1 MSKSYDEIR
10 KKIVDGDVVVMTA
23 QEFKE
28 YVKANGVKKAAKD
41 VDIVTTGT
49 FGAMCSSG
57 AYFNFGHSDPPMKM
71 QKVWMD
77 GIPAYAGLAAV
88 DAYLGATELDET
100 NNMMHGGAHVIEDLV
115 RGKAVRLKATAY
127 GTDCYPK
134 KEIDTY
140 VSLKTVNQAVLLN
153 VRNCYQNYAV
163 ATNSGSRTLYTYM
176 GKLLPEYGNATY
188 SSAGELSPLM
198 NDPYYRSIG
207 IGTRIFLGGAQGF
220 VIWEGTQF
228 NPGVPRTPAGV
239 PKRAAGSIAVIGD
252 LKQMSSEFL
261 RGLTFTRY
269 GTSLGLGIGIPIPI
283 LDEEMAR
290 ACAITDDQIVTAMFD
305 YSQPTRSRTVLK
317 ETTYAELRSGEIELK
332 GKQIPTS
339 SLSSLYK
346 ARQISQILKSQIQK
360 GEFMIEAGPE
370 LADGQGIQGTGC
382 PNGKG
387 GDVIEDQSRAQLQP
401 RGREH
406 TNHTQPHRKIPSAG
420 EHTPR

>member
-1 MSKSYDEIR
+1 MSKSYDEIQ
-10 KKIVDGDVVVMTA
+10 KKTMDGDVVVMTA

-28 YVKANGVKKAAKD
+28 YVKANGIKKAAKD

-188 SSAGELSPLM
+188 SSAGELSPLL

-305 YSQPTRSRTVLK
+305 YSQPARSRTVLK
-317 ETTYAELRSGEIELK
+317 EITYAELRSGEIELK

-360 GEFMIEAGPE
+360 GEFMIEKPVQNLPMDRVFKA
-370 LADGQGIQGTGC
+370 L
-382 PNGKG
+382 
-387 GDVIEDQSRAQLQP
+387 DVRTEKEAM
-401 RGREH
+401 
-406 TNHTQPHRKIPSAG
+406 
-420 EHTPR
+420 

>member
-1 MSKSYDEIR
+1 VSKSYDEIR
-10 KKIVDGDVVVMTA
+10 KKTMDGDVVVMTA

-71 QKVWMD
+71 QRVWMD

-252 LKQMSSEFL
+252 LKQMSPEFL

-317 ETTYAELRSGEIELK
+317 EVTYAELRSGEIELK
-332 GKQIPTS
+332 GKQISTS

-360 GEFMIEAGPE
+360 GEFMIEKPVQNLPMDRVFKA
-370 LADGQGIQGTGC
+370 L
-382 PNGKG
+382 
-387 GDVIEDQSRAQLQP
+387 DVRTEKEAM
-401 RGREH
+401 
-406 TNHTQPHRKIPSAG
+406 
-420 EHTPR
+420 

>member
-1 MSKSYDEIR
+1 VSKSYDEIR
-10 KKIVDGDVVVMTA
+10 KRITNGDVVVMTA

-28 YVKANGVKKAAKD
+28 YVKGNGVKKAAKD

-220 VIWEGTQF
+220 VMWEGTQF

-252 LKQMSSEFL
+252 LKQMSPEFL

-269 GTSLGLGIGIPIPI
+269 GTSLGMGIGIPIPI

-290 ACAITDDQIVTAMFD
+290 ACAVTDDQIVTAMFD

-317 ETTYAELRSGEIELK
+317 EFTYAELRSGEIELK
-332 GKQIPTS
+332 GKHIPTS

-360 GEFMIEAGPE
+360 GEFMIEKPVQN
-370 LADGQGIQGTGC
+370 LPMDRVFKTL
-382 PNGKG
+382 
-387 GDVIEDQSRAQLQP
+387 DVRTEKEAM
-401 RGREH
+401 
-406 TNHTQPHRKIPSAG
+406 
-420 EHTPR
+420 

>member
-10 KKIVDGDVVVMTA
+10 KKTMNGDVVVMTA

-28 YVKANGVKKAAKD
+28 YFKSNGVKKAAKD

-57 AYFNFGHSDPPMKM
+57 AYFNFGHSDPPIKM

-88 DAYLGATELDET
+88 DAYLGATELDDT

-140 VSLKTVNQAVLLN
+140 VSLKTVNQAVLFN

-188 SSAGELSPLM
+188 SSAGELSPLI

-305 YSQPTRSRTVLK
+305 YSQPARSRTVL
-317 ETTYAELRSGEIELK
+317 EEITYAELRSGEIELK
-332 GKQIPTS
+332 GKRIPTS

-360 GEFMIEAGPE
+360 GAFMIEKPVQNFPMDRVFKA
-370 LADGQGIQGTGC
+370 L
-382 PNGKG
+382 
-387 GDVIEDQSRAQLQP
+387 DVRTEKEAM
-401 RGREH
+401 
-406 TNHTQPHRKIPSAG
+406 
-420 EHTPR
+420 

>member
-1 MSKSYDEIR
+1 VSKSYDEIR
-10 KKIVDGDVVVMTA
+10 KKTMDGDVVVMTA

-57 AYFNFGHSDPPMKM
+57 AYFNFGHSDPPIKM

-153 VRNCYQNYAV
+153 ARNCYQNYAV

-317 ETTYAELRSGEIELK
+317 EITYAELRSGEIELK
-332 GKQIPTS
+332 GKQISTS

-360 GEFMIEAGPE
+360 GEFMIEKPVQN
-370 LADGQGIQGTGC
+370 LPMDRVFKTL
-382 PNGKG
+382 
-387 GDVIEDQSRAQLQP
+387 DVRTEKEAM
-401 RGREH
+401 
-406 TNHTQPHRKIPSAG
+406 
-420 EHTPR
+420 

>member
-1 MSKSYDEIR
+1 
-10 KKIVDGDVVVMTA
+10 VDGEVVVMTA
-23 QEFKE
+23 EEFKK
-28 YVKANGVKKAAKD
+28 YVRAKGVKKAAKD

-57 AYFNFGHSDPPMKM
+57 AYFNFGHADPPIKM

-88 DAYLGATELDET
+88 DAYLGATELDDT

-115 RGKAVRLKATAY
+115 RGKAVRLRATAY
-127 GTDCYPK
+127 GTDCYPR
-134 KEIDTY
+134 KEIDTF
-140 VSLKTVNQAVLLN
+140 VSLKTINQAVLFN

-163 ATNSGSRTLYTYM
+163 ATNSSSKTLYTYM
-176 GKLLPEYGNATY
+176 GKLLPEYGNATF

-207 IGTRIFLGGAQGF
+207 IGTRVFLGGGQGY

-252 LKQMSSEFL
+252 LKQMTPEFL
-261 RGLTFTRY
+261 RGLTFTKY

-283 LDEEMAR
+283 LDEEMAK
-290 ACAITDDQIVTAMFD
+290 ACAVTNDQIVSAIFD

-317 ETTYAELRSGEIELK
+317 ELTYAELRSGEIELK
-332 GKQIPTS
+332 GKHIPTS

-346 ARQISQILKSQIQK
+346 ARQISQILKNQILK
-360 GEFMIEAGPE
+360 GDFLIEKPVQNFSMDRVFKT
-370 LADGQGIQGTGC
+370 L
-382 PNGKG
+382 
-387 GDVIEDQSRAQLQP
+387 DVRTEKEAM
-401 RGREH
+401 
-406 TNHTQPHRKIPSAG
+406 
-420 EHTPR
+420 

>member
-1 MSKSYDEIR
+1 VSKSYDEIR
-10 KKIVDGDVVVMTA
+10 KKTMNGDVVVMTA

-28 YVKANGVKKAAKD
+28 YFKSNGVKKAAKD

-57 AYFNFGHSDPPMKM
+57 AYFNFGHSDPPIKM

-88 DAYLGATELDET
+88 DAYLGATELDDT

-140 VSLKTVNQAVLLN
+140 VSLKTVNQAVLFN

-188 SSAGELSPLM
+188 SSAGELSPLI

-305 YSQPTRSRTVLK
+305 YSQPARSRTVL
-317 ETTYAELRSGEIELK
+317 EEITYAELRSGEIELK
-332 GKQIPTS
+332 GKRIPTS

-360 GEFMIEAGPE
+360 GAFMIEKPVQNFPMDRVFKA
-370 LADGQGIQGTGC
+370 L
-382 PNGKG
+382 
-387 GDVIEDQSRAQLQP
+387 DVRTEKEAM
-401 RGREH
+401 
-406 TNHTQPHRKIPSAG
+406 
-420 EHTPR
+420 

>member
-1 MSKSYDEIR
+1 M
-10 KKIVDGDVVVMTA
+10 DGDVVVMTA

-57 AYFNFGHSDPPMKM
+57 AYFNFGHSDPPIKM
-71 QKVWMD
+71 QRVWMD

-188 SSAGELSPLM
+188 SSAGELSPLL

-239 PKRAAGSIAVIGD
+239 PKRAAGSLAVIGD
-252 LKQMSSEFL
+252 LKQMSPEFL

-305 YSQPTRSRTVLK
+305 YSQPARSRTVLK
-317 ETTYAELRSGEIELK
+317 EITYAELRSGEIELK

-360 GEFMIEAGPE
+360 GAFMIERPVQNLPMDRVFKA
-370 LADGQGIQGTGC
+370 L
-382 PNGKG
+382 
-387 GDVIEDQSRAQLQP
+387 DVRTEKEAM
-401 RGREH
+401 
-406 TNHTQPHRKIPSAG
+406 
-420 EHTPR
+420 

>member
-10 KKIVDGDVVVMTA
+10 KKTMDGDVVVMTA

-28 YVKANGVKKAAKD
+28 YVKANGVKKAAKY

-57 AYFNFGHSDPPMKM
+57 AYFKFGHSDPPIKM
-71 QKVWMD
+71 QKIWMD

-153 VRNCYQNYAV
+153 FRNCYQNYAV

-317 ETTYAELRSGEIELK
+317 EITYAELRSGEIELK

-360 GEFMIEAGPE
+360 GEFMIEKPVQNLPMDRVFKA
-370 LADGQGIQGTGC
+370 L
-382 PNGKG
+382 
-387 GDVIEDQSRAQLQP
+387 DVRTEKEAM
-401 RGREH
+401 
-406 TNHTQPHRKIPSAG
+406 
-420 EHTPR
+420 

>member
-1 MSKSYDEIR
+1 MSKNYDEIR
-10 KKIVDGDVVVMTA
+10 KKTMDGDVVVLTA
-23 QEFKE
+23 QEFKK

-176 GKLLPEYGNATY
+176 GKLLPEYGNVTY

-252 LKQMSSEFL
+252 LKQMSHEFL

-269 GTSLGLGIGIPIPI
+269 GTSLGLGIGIPIPV

-305 YSQPTRSRTVLK
+305 YSQPTRSRTVLR
-317 ETTYAELRSGEIELK
+317 EITYAELRSGEIELK

-360 GEFMIEAGPE
+360 GEFMIEKPVQNLPMDRVFKA
-370 LADGQGIQGTGC
+370 L
-382 PNGKG
+382 
-387 GDVIEDQSRAQLQP
+387 DVRTEKEAM
-401 RGREH
+401 
-406 TNHTQPHRKIPSAG
+406 
-420 EHTPR
+420 

>member
-1 MSKSYDEIR
+1 
-10 KKIVDGDVVVMTA
+10 VDGEVVVMTA
-23 QEFKE
+23 EEFKE
-28 YVKANGVKKAAKD
+28 YVRAKGVKKAAKD

-57 AYFNFGHSDPPMKM
+57 AYFNFGHADPPIKM

-88 DAYLGATELDET
+88 DAYLGATELDDM

-115 RGKAVRLKATAY
+115 RGKAVRLRATAY
-127 GTDCYPK
+127 GTDCYPR
-134 KEIDTY
+134 KEIDTF
-140 VSLKTVNQAVLLN
+140 VSLKTVNQAVLFN

-163 ATNSGSRTLYTYM
+163 ATNSSSKTLYTYM
-176 GKLLPEYGNATY
+176 GKLLPEYGNATF

-207 IGTRIFLGGAQGF
+207 IGTRVFLGGGQGY

-252 LKQMSSEFL
+252 LKQMTPEFL

-283 LDEEMAR
+283 LDEEMAK
-290 ACAITDDQIVTAMFD
+290 ACAVTNDQIVSAIFD

-317 ETTYAELRSGEIELK
+317 ELTYAELRSGEIELK
-332 GKQIPTS
+332 GKHIPTS

-346 ARQISQILKSQIQK
+346 ARQISQMLKSQILK
-360 GEFMIEAGPE
+360 GDFLIEKPVQNFSMDRVFKA
-370 LADGQGIQGTGC
+370 L
-382 PNGKG
+382 
-387 GDVIEDQSRAQLQP
+387 DVRTEKEAM
-401 RGREH
+401 
-406 TNHTQPHRKIPSAG
+406 
-420 EHTPR
+420 